1 MWMYGLTLKRRLKR
15 KLRVLF
21 LAYLIPFRLPCPGYH
36 MVLKSHLNKKTMTD
50 RSNFLISSW
59 GWIDTSPAHFLINK
73 GINMYYQISSL
84 LVCSFSTML
93 TGYHFL
99 FGNSWLGLAFISV
112 ISCFM
117 VWDSREGNY

>member
-1 MWMYGLTLKRRLKR
+1 MYGLTLKRRLKR
-15 KLRVLF
+15 KLRTLF
-21 LAYLIPFRLPCPGYH
+21 WAYLILFRWLCPGCH
-36 MVLKSHLNKKTMTD
+36 MVLKSHLNKKTMTN
-50 RSNFLISSW
+50 RSNFLISA
-59 GWIDTSPAHFLINK
+59 GEWIDTFPCTPLTIKES
-73 GINMYYQISSL
+73 NMYYQISSL

-117 VWDSREGNY
+117 VWDSREENY